1 MNRKGVSPLSVPLV
15 LIVCFV
21 TAVALGCYA
30 LVFLRALLVND
41 KGADLARTA
50 AKGAHTLDRLL
61 FERYE
66 DIRVFATDR
75 TLLDG
80 RQEEKRNRLQQYK
93 DLYGYYSWIGTTDA
107 VGQVTAAT
115 DSPAS
120 QTNTIPADVGSRR
133 LRSVETVRRTRRVH
147 LEVVGGPAENG
158 DATAVEFFAPLEDA
172 QREFRGVV
180 ISAMP
185 IEHFRAVLDE
195 EDAQAELDAIDWI
208 LVDGDGGILLEK
220 HPLLPSRARVQSASF
235 RRAIEGRERS
245 GFVEELQESDSN
257 PLVTGFATTA
267 GYRDF
272 PGIGWIV
279 LVQVDRAQAYAP
291 INKLV
296 WMVGLIGLLI
306 VAPLTAFGIFAARKL
321 VRKHD
326 DLVHARQELERS
338 IAELARSNSDLQQF
352 AYVASH
358 DLQEPLRMVASYTQ
372 LLAKRYK
379 GKLDED
385 ADEFIAYAVNGAN
398 RMQALI
404 QDLLAFSRVDRQGQQ
419 FLRTSVE
426 TLLGYALDN
435 LKAAIEDCR
444 AVVTHDALPDVLADE
459 RQLLHVLQNLLSNAI
474 KFRGPEPPRIHVTA
488 DRRGDEWLFSVRD
501 NGIGIDPQYGDR
513 IFVIFQRLHTSA
525 EYPGTGIGLSLC
537 KKIVERHGGRI
548 WVESQVGQGATFYF
562 TLPATGLPS

>member
-1 MNRKGVSPLSVPLV
+1 MPPTMNRKGVSPLSVPLV

-75 TLLDG
+75 MLLDG

-185 IEHFRAVLDE
+185 IEHFWTKKMPKPKLMPSTGFSWTVTAAFSSRS
-195 EDAQAELDAIDWI
+195 IDYFHHGPGCNP
-208 LVDGDGGILLEK
+208 LRSGG
-220 HPLLPSRARVQSASF
+220 PSRAA
-235 RRAIEGRERS
+235 REAALSKNCR
-245 GFVEELQESDSN
+245 N
-257 PLVTGFATTA
+257 
-267 GYRDF
+267 
-272 PGIGWIV
+272 
-279 LVQVDRAQAYAP
+279 
-291 INKLV
+291 
-296 WMVGLIGLLI
+296 
-306 VAPLTAFGIFAARKL
+306 LTAI
-321 VRKHD
+321 
-326 DLVHARQELERS
+326 
-338 IAELARSNSDLQQF
+338 
-352 AYVASH
+352 
-358 DLQEPLRMVASYTQ
+358 
-372 LLAKRYK
+372 LL
-379 GKLDED
+379 
-385 ADEFIAYAVNGAN
+385 
-398 RMQALI
+398 
-404 QDLLAFSRVDRQGQQ
+404 
-419 FLRTSVE
+419 
-426 TLLGYALDN
+426 
-435 LKAAIEDCR
+435 
-444 AVVTHDALPDVLADE
+444 
-459 RQLLHVLQNLLSNAI
+459 
-474 KFRGPEPPRIHVTA
+474 
-488 DRRGDEWLFSVRD
+488 
-501 NGIGIDPQYGDR
+501 
-513 IFVIFQRLHTSA
+513 
-525 EYPGTGIGLSLC
+525 
-537 KKIVERHGGRI
+537 
-548 WVESQVGQGATFYF
+548 
-562 TLPATGLPS
+562 